1 MYAAPYA
8 APLQSIELIFGI
20 TKRGNLNPLGLDT
33 NKANI
38 QNTISCIR
46 LRLEKCIGDFTIRAF
61 AHTVL
66 EAFKAYAMSDY
77 GWDQEAVENIEWD

>member
-1 MYAAPYA
+1 MGLVWKVIKSFAAKERSA
-8 APLQSIELIFGI
+8 RI
-20 TKRGNLNPLGLDT
+20 R
-33 NKANI
+33 NI

-46 LRLEKCIGDFTIRAF
+46 LRLEKCIGAFTIRAF